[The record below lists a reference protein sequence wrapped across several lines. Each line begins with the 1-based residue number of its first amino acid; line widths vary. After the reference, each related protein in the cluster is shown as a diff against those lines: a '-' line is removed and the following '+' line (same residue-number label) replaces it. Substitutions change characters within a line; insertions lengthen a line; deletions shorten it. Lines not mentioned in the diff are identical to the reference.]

1 MDDVENKVRA
11 VLVGVLANGLTP
23 DEVGREVDL
32 VDEYGLDS
40 LQMISF
46 LLGIEDTF
54 DLELD
59 YENLSLDHLR
69 SVAQFASY
77 VGNWPP
83 PRDRR
88 TPGHLRRRTLVAP
101 R

>member
-11 VLVGVLANGLTP
+11 VLAGVLSNGLSA
-23 DEVGREVDL
+23 DQVALEADL

-59 YENLSLDHLR
+59 YENLELDHLR

-77 VGNWPP
+77 V
-83 PRDRR
+83 RQ
-88 TPGHLRRRTLVAP
+88 LAP
-101 R
+101 AA

>member
-1 MDDVENKVRA
+1 MDEVEDKVRG
-11 VLVGVLANGLTP
+11 VLVEVLANGMSIE
-23 DEVGREVDL
+23 EVGRDADL
-32 VDEYGLDS
+32 VEEYGLDS

-59 YENLSLDHLR
+59 YENLELDHLR

-77 VGNWPP
+77 V
-83 PRDRR
+83 RQ
-88 TPGHLRRRTLVAP
+88 LAP
-101 R
+101 AA

>member
-11 VLVGVLANGLTP
+11 VLVGLLSNGLAV
-23 DEVGREVDL
+23 DEVALDADL

-46 LLGIEDTF
+46 LLGIEDSF

-59 YENLSLDHLR
+59 YENLELDHLR
-69 SVAQFASY
+69 SVSQFASY
-77 VGNWPP
+77 V
-83 PRDRR
+83 RQ
-88 TPGHLRRRTLVAP
+88 LAP
-101 R
+101 AA

>member
-1 MDDVENKVRA
+1 MDTVEDKVRE
-11 VLVGVLANGLTP
+11 VLVGVLSNGMTP
-23 DEVGREVDL
+23 DEVGRDVDL
-32 VDEYGLDS
+32 VEEYGLDS

-59 YENLSLDHLR
+59 YENLELDDLR

-77 VGNWPP
+77 V
-83 PRDRR
+83 RQ
-88 TPGHLRRRTLVAP
+88 LAP
-101 R
+101 AA

>member
-1 MDDVENKVRA
+1 MDDVENKVRT
-11 VLVGVLANGLTP
+11 VLVGVLSNGLAV
-23 DEVGREVDL
+23 DEVALDADL

-59 YENLSLDHLR
+59 YENLELDHLR

-77 VGNWPP
+77 V
-83 PRDRR
+83 RQ
-88 TPGHLRRRTLVAP
+88 LAP
-101 R
+101 AA

>member
-11 VLVGVLANGLTP
+11 VLVGVLSSGLAV
-23 DEVGREVDL
+23 DEVALDADL

-54 DLELD
+54 DVELD
-59 YENLSLDHLR
+59 YENLELDHLR

-77 VGNWPP
+77 V
-83 PRDRR
+83 RQ
-88 TPGHLRRRTLVAP
+88 LAP
-101 R
+101 AA

>member
-11 VLVGVLANGLTP
+11 VLVGVLSNGLAV
-23 DEVGREVDL
+23 DEVALDADL

-46 LLGIEDTF
+46 LLGIEDSF

-59 YENLSLDHLR
+59 YENLELDHLR
-69 SVAQFASY
+69 SVSQFASY
-77 VGNWPP
+77 V
-83 PRDRR
+83 RQ
-88 TPGHLRRRTLVAP
+88 LALAA
-101 R
+101 

>member
-1 MDDVENKVRA
+1 MDDVENRVRA
-11 VLVGVLANGLTP
+11 VLVGVLSNGLAV
-23 DEVGREVDL
+23 DEVALDADL

-54 DLELD
+54 DVELD
-59 YENLSLDHLR
+59 YENLELDHLR

-77 VGNWPP
+77 V
-83 PRDRR
+83 RQ
-88 TPGHLRRRTLVAP
+88 LAP
-101 R
+101 AA

>member
-11 VLVGVLANGLTP
+11 VLVGVLSNGLAV
-23 DEVGREVDL
+23 DEVALDADL

-46 LLGIEDTF
+46 LLGIEDSF

-59 YENLSLDHLR
+59 YENLELDHLR
-69 SVAQFASY
+69 SVSQFASY
-77 VGNWPP
+77 V
-83 PRDRR
+83 RQ
-88 TPGHLRRRTLVAP
+88 LAP
-101 R
+101 AA

>member
-11 VLVGVLANGLTP
+11 VLVGVLSNGLAV
-23 DEVGREVDL
+23 DEVALDADL

-46 LLGIEDTF
+46 LLGIEDCF

-59 YENLSLDHLR
+59 YENLELDHLR
-69 SVAQFASY
+69 SVSQFASY
-77 VGNWPP
+77 V
-83 PRDRR
+83 RQ
-88 TPGHLRRRTLVAP
+88 LAP
-101 R
+101 AA

>member
-11 VLVGVLANGLTP
+11 VLVGVLSNGLP
-23 DEVGREVDL
+23 ADEVALDADL

-54 DLELD
+54 DVELD
-59 YENLSLDHLR
+59 YENLELDHLR

-77 VGNWPP
+77 V
-83 PRDRR
+83 RQ
-88 TPGHLRRRTLVAP
+88 LAP
-101 R
+101 AA